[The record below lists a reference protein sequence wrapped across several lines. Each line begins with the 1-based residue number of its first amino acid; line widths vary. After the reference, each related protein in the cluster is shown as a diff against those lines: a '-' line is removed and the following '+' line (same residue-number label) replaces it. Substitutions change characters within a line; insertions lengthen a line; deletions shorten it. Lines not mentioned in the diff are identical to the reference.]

1 MLPLGLGWGTPAA
14 SAAFDDALS
23 VSQERSMLSSSISSS
38 CDARISAMLGALG
51 SCSRIKHTPMPFAYI
66 VHLRCATP

>member
-1 MLPLGLGWGTPAA
+1 
-14 SAAFDDALS
+14 
-23 VSQERSMLSSSISSS
+23 MLSSSISSN

-66 VHLRCATP
+66 VHLRCATPQRSTAYGAPVDESVKQEGTA